1 MYILAYIDPG
11 SGSLFFQVLI
21 AGFMGTMF
29 IFRKFFVDSVKFLLS
44 IFRKEK

>member
-1 MYILAYIDPG
+1 MNILSYIDPG

-21 AGFMGTMF
+21 AGFMGAMF
-29 IFRKFFVDSVKFLLS
+29 IFRKFFTDCIKFLVR